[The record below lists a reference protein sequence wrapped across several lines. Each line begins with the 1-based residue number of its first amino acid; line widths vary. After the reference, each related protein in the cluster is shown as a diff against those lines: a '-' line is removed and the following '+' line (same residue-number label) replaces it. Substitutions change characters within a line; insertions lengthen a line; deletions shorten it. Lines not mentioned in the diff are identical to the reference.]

1 MRARRLITLTL
12 SLALGFGMAALA
24 ERGDDTDRAS
34 KNGMTQGQIDGV
46 GIIVEYGRPKVKGRE
61 IWGGLVP
68 YGKVWRTG
76 ADEATTIRLSTDAEV
91 EGALLPA
98 GRYGLFTIPGEEQ
111 WTVVFNR
118 VADQWGAFGY
128 DDSEDVLRVEVEPRA
143 AEHVEEMEFVI
154 EDSELVLRWEE
165 LAVPIGVSA
174 AVPAE

>member
-1 MRARRLITLTL
+1 MRAKRLITLTG
-12 SLALGFGMAALA
+12 SLAMVFALVAVA

-34 KNGMTQGQIDGV
+34 KNGMTQGEIDGV

-76 ADEATTIRLSTDAEV
+76 ADEATTIRLSKDAEV
-91 EGALLPA
+91 AGELLPA
-98 GRYGLFTIPGEEQ
+98 GRYGLFTIPGEER
-111 WTVVFNR
+111 WTIVFNR

-154 EDSELVLRWEE
+154 EDSELVLRWAE
-165 LAVPIGVSA
+165 LAVPIEISA
-174 AVPAE
+174 PAPVE

>member
-1 MRARRLITLTL
+1 MRVRHLITLTL
-12 SLALGFGMAALA
+12 SLALVFSLAALA

-34 KNGMTQGQIDGV
+34 KNGLTEGQIDGV
-46 GIIVEYGRPKVKGRE
+46 DVVVEYGRPKVKGRD

-76 ADEATTIRLSTDAEV
+76 ADEATTIQLSADVEV
-91 EGALLPA
+91 EGEPLPA

-128 DDSEDVLRVEVEPRA
+128 DDTEDVLRVEVEPRT

-154 EDSELVLRWEE
+154 DGPELVLRWEE
-165 LAVPIGVSA
+165 LAVPIAIFAASA
-174 AVPAE
+174 AE